1 MAGLLMLLLR
11 WRQGKEL
18 ELGFELEE
26 AHFIFINIIIGRKK
40 KKKNIIILYYIFSLW
55 NFCWSSNG
63 SSVSLESFCCALFNC
78 ASVE

>member
-40 KKKNIIILYYIFSLW
+40 KKEVMSVLRWLIKP
-55 NFCWSSNG
+55 CATQSNG
-63 SSVSLESFCCALFNC
+63 VDF
-78 ASVE
+78 

>member
-40 KKKNIIILYYIFSLW
+40 KKKYYYIILYILLVELLLELKWKLSL
-55 NFCWSSNG
+55 FGEFLLCL
-63 SSVSLESFCCALFNC
+63 VQLR
-78 ASVE
+78 

>member
-40 KKKNIIILYYIFSLW
+40 KKKKYYYIILYILLVELLLELKWKLSL
-55 NFCWSSNG
+55 FGELLLCL
-63 SSVSLESFCCALFNC
+63 VQLR
-78 ASVE
+78 

>member
-40 KKKNIIILYYIFSLW
+40 KKKYYYIILYILLVELLLELKWKLSL
-55 NFCWSSNG
+55 FGELLLCL
-63 SSVSLESFCCALFNC
+63 VQLR
-78 ASVE
+78 